1 MELFAKAKTDDGFS
15 REEIK
20 AQLLC
25 SLEGRTLKNVLLGEV
40 WLCGG
45 QSNMDVSFRGLAN
58 QPVADAHLQMR
69 ADGSAG
75 EDGGMFWLYGP
86 DFHVG
91 ILGFEGFPN
100 ACDGTAGAD
109 A

>member
-1 MELFAKAKTDDGFS
+1 
-15 REEIK
+15 
-20 AQLLC
+20 
-25 SLEGRTLKNVLLGEV
+25 
-40 WLCGG
+40 
-45 QSNMDVSFRGLAN
+45 
-58 QPVADAHLQMR
+58 MR

-109 A
+109 AGAEAMDRAICLGKDFQARLGTVDRRVGRILKLLGNSPSSPFSSANCA